1 MRTLATK
8 TFPLL
13 MLIAL
18 VAGLSSPL
26 LALAGADFQ
35 GKKILVVMSYDD
47 DSTMEVELKQTFDA
61 LLSGATLKYHQLNAK
76 KDLAGARQKA
86 AEAYRLFQDFAPDA
100 VIAANDDAQELFVVP
115 YLKNKVSTPVVFTGV
130 NDDASKY
137 GFPADNVTG
146 VLEKKHYREGIRFA
160 QLIDPRIHKVGLLY
174 PDTLSQRKNVEQ
186 IEREKASY
194 GVEISDIRQVA
205 TVEEMRS
212 ALRELS
218 EKTDALLVLNP
229 VGIRDKKGAAVSEN
243 ALYKIIMETSDKPTI
258 GVNEWEIRE
267 GILCG
272 VLKLNTEQASLTV
285 GLLDKILAGQ
295 PVKEVPI
302 TENHNGSRCLNVLTL
317 KRLGI
322 KLDPKVLIGTEIV
335 SRPSAH

>member
-1 MRTLATK
+1 MVAMVLC
-8 TFPLL
+8 PLF
-13 MLIAL
+13 
-18 VAGLSSPL
+18 VQAGS
-26 LALAGADFQ
+26 AFQ
-35 GKKILVVMSYDD
+35 GKKILIVMSYDD

-61 LLSGATLKYHQLNAK
+61 LLAGATLKYYQLNVK
-76 KDLAGARQKA
+76 KDPTGAGQKA
-86 AEAYRLFQDFAPDA
+86 AEAYKLFQDFGPDA

-160 QLIDPRIHKVGLLY
+160 QLVDPRIHKVGLLY

-194 GVEISDIRQVA
+194 GAEISDLRQVA
-205 TVEEMRS
+205 TVDEMIV

-218 EKTDALLVLNP
+218 ANNDALLILNP
-229 VGIRDKKGAAVSEN
+229 VGIRDTKGEAVSEM
-243 ALYKIIMETSDKPTI
+243 ALYRMIMQASDKPTI
-258 GVNEWEIRE
+258 GVNDWEIRE

-272 VLKLNTEQASLTV
+272 VLKLNTEQASLAV
-285 GLLDKILAGQ
+285 GLLDKIFAGQ
-295 PVKEVPI
+295 PIKALPI
-302 TENHNGSRCLNVLTL
+302 TENNNGSRCLNVLTL
-317 KRLGI
+317 KRLGL